1 MMTKCGLILNWSLN
15 TNDIRNILAEHLPC
29 WTIYALYLKLNM
41 PGFMEISHK
50 KGVYY
55 LLFDCCFVN
64 YCTVNALSSFQH
76 ANKPPVN
83 GMNK

>member
-1 MMTKCGLILNWSLN
+1 MKTKCGLILNWSLN

-50 KGVYY
+50 KVFIIRF
-55 LLFDCCFVN
+55 LTAVSLIIV
-64 YCTVNALSSFQH
+64 L
-76 ANKPPVN
+76 
-83 GMNK
+83 

>member
-1 MMTKCGLILNWSLN
+1 
-15 TNDIRNILAEHLPC
+15 
-29 WTIYALYLKLNM
+29 
-41 PGFMEISHK
+41 MEISHK

-83 GMNK
+83 GFKFLVSPPFCNTSRYPFLINRKTSK